1 MTARLFIKFSLVC
14 VLLAVM
20 AVRGYCGAG
29 EVAAEW
35 SRIIQ
40 SPRLAAMGEGGAAM
54 PGDVLGSLESNPALF
69 SQLNN
74 KEAAFAYN
82 SWIEGISLQEVAYAH
97 PIGRYGVLSGFG
109 TMLRMSPFA
118 GYDNNGNATGD
129 VTAGDSMYGLAY
141 ATRLKGPWGDRNKG
155 LFAGVAVKYATQS
168 IESVSSSALLYDAG
182 LLWMGKVGT
191 GTLGAGLS
199 ARSLGRGF
207 KFDAETD
214 PAPTTYRA
222 GLSYQTLLWGDPLT
236 LTGDMIKDS
245 DMKSRY
251 SAGFE
256 LVLWR
261 ALACRWGYMSGQDLG
276 NGLRFGVGVD
286 FKAFRLDYALASMG
300 KFNLV
305 NRMSI
310 AVKFGK
316 PVEITPHLTPE
327 EEKALWYFERGK
339 ILAGQQRY
347 YDAVLE
353 LNEALKLDPNCTKAL
368 QLMEKMRN
376 MMETQQ

>member
-1 MTARLFIKFSLVC
+1 MTSRMSAKIALC
-14 VLLAVM
+14 CALLTGM
-20 AVRGYCGAG
+20 AARGYCAAG
-29 EVAAEW
+29 EVSAEW
-35 SRIIQ
+35 SRMIQ
-40 SPRLAAMGEGGAAM
+40 SPRLAAMGEGGTAL
-54 PGDVLGSLESNPALF
+54 PGDVLASLEANPALF
-69 SQLNN
+69 SQLNY

-82 SWIEGISLQEVAYAH
+82 SWIEGVSLQEVAYAH

-118 GYDNNGNATGD
+118 GYDNDGHQVGD
-129 VTAGDSMYGLAY
+129 VSASDSMYGVAY

-155 LFAGVAVKYATQS
+155 LFAGAAIKYGSQTIDNISAK
-168 IESVSSSALLYDAG
+168 ALLYDVG
-182 LLWMGKVGT
+182 VLWMGNFGP

-199 ARSLGRGF
+199 ARSLGKGF

-222 GLSYQTLLWGDPLT
+222 GLSYRTLLWGDPLAV
-236 LTGDMIKDS
+236 TGDMIKDS
-245 DMKSRY
+245 DMNSRY
-251 SAGFE
+251 SAGVE
-256 LVLWR
+256 LILWR
-261 ALACRWGYMSGQDLG
+261 ALAARWGYMSGQDLG

-286 FKAFRLDYALASMG
+286 FKAFRLDYALASLG
-300 KFNLV
+300 QFNLV
-305 NRMSI
+305 NRMSV

-316 PVEITPHLTPE
+316 PVEITPHLTPD
-327 EEKALWYFERGK
+327 EEKALWHYERGK

-353 LNEALKLDPNCTKAL
+353 LNESLKLDPNCSPAL